1 MINIQKYVRAQSLE
15 EAYTLNQKKKNRIL
29 AGMLWTRMESGN
41 VPVAIDL
48 CDLGLDKIEENEEE
62 FSIGAMVTLRQ
73 LQKHESFEN
82 YCDGIVAKAVKDII
96 GVQFRN
102 LATVGG
108 SIWGRFGFSD
118 VLTAFMALDT
128 YVELYKGGVIPLEQF
143 ARMQYDRDL
152 LVRVIVKKKPGVFS
166 YQAMRAQK
174 TDFPI
179 LTCGVSRMD
188 GVCKAVIGARPGK
201 AVCIHDDRHLL
212 DGEVTE
218 KKAEAFAE
226 YVAEQVTTGSNMRGS
241 AEYRTHLVKI
251 LTLRGVVEL
260 GGVKA

>member
-1 MINIQKYVRAQSLE
+1 MINIQKYVRAKSLE

-73 LQKHESFEN
+73 LQIHESFEN

-128 YVELYKGGVIPLEQF
+128 YVELYKG
-143 ARMQYDRDL
+143 
-152 LVRVIVKKKPGVFS
+152 VRVIVKKKPGVFS
-166 YQAMRAQK
+166 YQAMRVQK

-251 LTLRGVVEL
+251 LTGRGVMEL
-260 GGVKA
+260 GGVRA

>member
-1 MINIQKYVRAQSLE
+1 
-15 EAYTLNQKKKNRIL
+15 
-29 AGMLWTRMESGN
+29 MESGN

-73 LQKHESFEN
+73 LQMHESFEN

-96 GVQFRN
+96 GV
-102 LATVGG
+102 
-108 SIWGRFGFSD
+108 
-118 VLTAFMALDT
+118 
-128 YVELYKGGVIPLEQF
+128 
-143 ARMQYDRDL
+143 DL
-152 LVRVIVKKKPGVFS
+152 LVRIIVKKKPGVFS
-166 YQAMRAQK
+166 YQAMRVQK

-251 LTLRGVVEL
+251 LTGRGVMEL
-260 GGVKA
+260 GGVRA

>member
-1 MINIQKYVRAQSLE
+1 MINIQKYVRAKSLE

-73 LQKHESFEN
+73 LQMHESFEN

-96 GVQFRN
+96 GVQ
-102 LATVGG
+102 
-108 SIWGRFGFSD
+108 
-118 VLTAFMALDT
+118 
-128 YVELYKGGVIPLEQF
+128 LYKGGVIPLEQF

-166 YQAMRAQK
+166 YQAMRVQK

-251 LTLRGVVEL
+251 LTGRGVMEL
-260 GGVKA
+260 GGVRA

>member
-1 MINIQKYVRAQSLE
+1 MRVL
-15 EAYTLNQKKKNRIL
+15 
-29 AGMLWTRMESGN
+29 
-41 VPVAIDL
+41 
-48 CDLGLDKIEENEEE
+48 KI
-62 FSIGAMVTLRQ
+62 IVMAL
-73 LQKHESFEN
+73 LQ
-82 YCDGIVAKAVKDII
+82 KAVKDII

-179 LTCGVSRMD
+179 LTCGVSRID

-212 DGEVTE
+212 DGEVNR
-218 KKAEAFAE
+218 KK
-226 YVAEQVTTGSNMRGS
+226 SRS
-241 AEYRTHLVKI
+241 I
-251 LTLRGVVEL
+251 LQNT
-260 GGVKA
+260 

>member
-1 MINIQKYVRAQSLE
+1 MFRLLLICV
-15 EAYTLNQKKKNRIL
+15 
-29 AGMLWTRMESGN
+29 
-41 VPVAIDL
+41 
-48 CDLGLDKIEENEEE
+48 DLGLDKIEENEEE

-73 LQKHESFEN
+73 LQMHESFEN

-152 LVRVIVKKKPGVFS
+152 LVRVIVKETRSIQLSGNACRR
-166 YQAMRAQK
+166 Q
-174 TDFPI
+174 I
-179 LTCGVSRMD
+179 SRFL
-188 GVCKAVIGARPGK
+188 P
-201 AVCIHDDRHLL
+201 
-212 DGEVTE
+212 
-218 KKAEAFAE
+218 AE
-226 YVAEQVTTGSNMRGS
+226 YHVWTEFVRQ
-241 AEYRTHLVKI
+241 
-251 LTLRGVVEL
+251 
-260 GGVKA
+260 